1 MPRPPARAPSAAL
14 VRGMAAAYARA
25 GGSANGDEHL
35 AQILAQSCSSTR
47 VAAFAAVLLLR
58 ELGLIRLDAA
68 RRLTVPAGMKVDM
81 ESSQL
86 YMRMRALVSY
96 AMEVD

>member
-1 MPRPPARAPSAAL
+1 MRYSQVVALDLPSIRRVPPAGPALFLSWLKDLPDIPALREFYRAA
-14 VRGMAAAYARA
+14 RAYARA

-58 ELGLIRLDAA
+58 NWA
-68 RRLTVPAGMKVDM
+68 
-81 ESSQL
+81 
-86 YMRMRALVSY
+86 
-96 AMEVD
+96 

>member
-1 MPRPPARAPSAAL
+1 M
-14 VRGMAAAYARA
+14 
-25 GGSANGDEHL
+25 
-35 AQILAQSCSSTR
+35 
-47 VAAFAAVLLLR
+47 LLLR